1 MNDKIN
7 SLIWLW
13 AFFSRCLRVI
23 RRDSMSGNAAPQ
35 TRHRNWCPSVKFM
48 GDNLDDEILMLRW
61 CNKNHG
67 WKSDF
72 HFQPEFRVCSETRFI
87 GKGMSFNNSGHID
100 VVHWLGRARGASA
113 LLQWAGL
120 WWRHVVRIKAM
131 KLLRQSK
138 TQVHD
143 ILPKCKG
150 RKNTS
155 Y

>member
-1 MNDKIN
+1 MTLGVLQQMFTCDKEGQHEWEFSTTN
-7 SLIWLW
+7 ASLK
-13 AFFSRCLRVI
+13 
-23 RRDSMSGNAAPQ
+23 
-35 TRHRNWCPSVKFM
+35 WCPRVKFM

-120 WWRHVVRIKAM
+120 WWRHVVRIKAK

>member
-1 MNDKIN
+1 MTLGVLQQMFTCDKEGQHEWECSTRN
-7 SLIWLW
+7 ASLK
-13 AFFSRCLRVI
+13 
-23 RRDSMSGNAAPQ
+23 
-35 TRHRNWCPSVKFM
+35 WCPSVKFM

-100 VVHWLGRARGASA
+100 VVHWLGRARGATA